1 MKILIDIGHPG
12 QVHYFRNFISIM
24 TKKGHEFLIMARNK
38 EVTFSLLK
46 FYKIEYY
53 SRGKGGKGLLG
64 KLLYIFK
71 ADILILIRALKFKPD
86 MFLSFA
92 STYAAHVSY
101 FIKKPHYTFD
111 DTEHSKLELL
121 MYSPFTN
128 LIFTPK
134 TFKKSFKEKHFRF
147 DSFMELCYLHPNY
160 FKPNTDV
167 LNKLNINTDQS
178 YVLLRFVSWKASHDV
193 GSSGLT
199 IQNKTELIQY
209 LEKSHKL
216 KVFISSED
224 ELPDHLQKYK
234 LEIPAE
240 NLHDILAFA
249 MLYIGEGGTTATE
262 ASLLGIPSILI
273 NPMAKLVG
281 SHNELMNDFK
291 IQFFYDNIKES
302 YKKIDEILS
311 NKESKNNFNKRKNT
325 LLLKKINLTSFMV
338 WLFDNY
344 PNSIDT
350 IKKNPD
356 YQYNFK

>member
-1 MKILIDIGHPG
+1 
-12 QVHYFRNFISIM
+12 
-24 TKKGHEFLIMARNK
+24 
-38 EVTFSLLK
+38 
-46 FYKIEYY
+46 
-53 SRGKGGKGLLG
+53 
-64 KLLYIFK
+64 
-71 ADILILIRALKFKPD
+71 
-86 MFLSFA
+86 
-92 STYAAHVSY
+92 
-101 FIKKPHYTFD
+101 
-111 DTEHSKLELL
+111 
-121 MYSPFTN
+121 
-128 LIFTPK
+128 
-134 TFKKSFKEKHFRF
+134 
-147 DSFMELCYLHPNY
+147 
-160 FKPNTDV
+160 
-167 LNKLNINTDQS
+167 
-178 YVLLRFVSWKASHDV
+178 
-193 GSSGLT
+193 
-199 IQNKTELIQY
+199 
-209 LEKSHKL
+209 
-216 KVFISSED
+216 
-224 ELPDHLQKYK
+224 
-234 LEIPAE
+234 
-240 NLHDILAFA
+240 